1 MRVRTTASSFPKV
14 LAVLWRGF
22 SHFYA
27 SGSTF
32 KYLVYFVLNCIWVA
46 CIKCRN
52 FSASSSLPEIAEA
65 GRRKEMP
72 LEIKLVF
79 ECMEVVLEAA
89 QTGSRGIKSVI
100 DIQSHELEKVSNTG
114 RMHNLISLMNFFLA
128 FFWQRTLIAGLVAV
142 SIFHQLQENS

>member
-1 MRVRTTASSFPKV
+1 
-14 LAVLWRGF
+14 
-22 SHFYA
+22 
-27 SGSTF
+27 
-32 KYLVYFVLNCIWVA
+32 
-46 CIKCRN
+46 
-52 FSASSSLPEIAEA
+52 
-65 GRRKEMP
+65 MP

-128 FFWQRTLIAGLVAV
+128 FF
-142 SIFHQLQENS
+142 